1 MSPRLSFA
9 LFVIVSASYANAV
22 AQTHVTHANSPAK
35 AALSKPAPCQSVS
48 ITTSEMPLTPIQAP
62 AAPAPRTCDHLEQDT
77 KLRSAQF
84 ELDNLRLENAV
95 IQFSPL
101 ISSCDD
107 GVRGESAL
115 GVKRAHA
122 LMGDWWWL
130 EGRYVPPL
138 RWYHHPRFW
147 QAVWHTLLIIVV
159 ILLLL
164 SPFFYGTEIR
174 LFQWPTK
181 SLTLVLQKLRPAF
194 LVDDVP
200 RASIMTPAGLTDPT
214 QAKLFASML
223 ESSSDDVRRV
233 LERAGGGLQVR
244 ATALLALPSA
254 TTSELV
260 DNLPKVKGVDVA
272 GFAKFV
278 LYLKRY
284 LGWRVESEIGYC
296 PPTKSSDG
304 AQSNARI
311 VANASLRHAF
321 WVRGG
326 PWPVQRVVQHDYDI
340 DGVAFAI
347 AARIMGFYAMRGN
360 RAR

>member
-1 MSPRLSFA
+1 MSHRLSFA
-9 LFVIVSASYANAV
+9 LLAIVLISSITN
-22 AQTHVTHANSPAK
+22 AQTRVHTNSVRTGEP
-35 AALSKPAPCQSVS
+35 SKVAPCQSVS
-48 ITTSEMPLTPIQAP
+48 ITSSESSLPQNGAP
-62 AAPAPRTCDHLEQDT
+62 ASSPAKTCDHLEQET
-77 KLRSAQF
+77 KLRGAQF
-84 ELDNLRLENAV
+84 ELDNLRLGKAATG
-95 IQFSPL
+95 FSDL
-101 ISSCDD
+101 IPSCDD
-107 GVRGESAL
+107 GVRITAAL
-115 GVKRAHA
+115 GLKRAQA
-122 LMGDWWWL
+122 KMGTWWWL
-130 EGRYVPPL
+130 EGRYFPPL
-138 RWYHHPRFW
+138 RWCHHPRFW
-147 QAVWHTLLIIVV
+147 SATGHTLLIAVV
-159 ILLLL
+159 ILLILL
-164 SPFFYGTEIR
+164 PFFYWTEFRALQGI
-174 LFQWPTK
+174 
-181 SLTLVLQKLRPAF
+181 SESSTLILQKLRPVF

-200 RASIMTPAGLTDPT
+200 RANIMTPSGLTDPT

-254 TTSELV
+254 TTSQLV

-272 GFAKFV
+272 GFAKFI

-284 LGWRVESEIGYC
+284 LGWRVESEVGYC
-296 PPTKSSDG
+296 PPAKNTDGSQSS
-304 AQSNARI
+304 ARI

-326 PWPVQRVVQHDYDI
+326 PWPVQRTVQHDYDI